1 MTVKELIF
9 NAVDE
14 YQKEK
19 GIESTKEVYEFIS
32 DVENNGLNN
41 IKNFDLVLKAMG
53 LMIYK
58 YGIKAENYLSIYN
71 FLVQIVKEKQEH
83 DPENKEEDGREKPK
97 EGTTK
102 EEVE

>member
-9 NAVDE
+9 NAMDE

-19 GIESTKEVYEFIS
+19 GIESTKEVYEFVT

-58 YGIKAENYLSIYN
+58 HGIKAENYLSIYN

-83 DPENKEEDGREKPK
+83 NIENKEEEG
-97 EGTTK
+97 GTTK

>member
-1 MTVKELIF
+1 MTIKELIF
-9 NAVDE
+9 SAMDE

-32 DVENNGLNN
+32 DVEKNGLNN

-58 YGIKAENYLSIYN
+58 HGIKAENYLSIYN
-71 FLVQIVKEKQEH
+71 FLVQIVNEKQEH
-83 DPENKEEDGREKPK
+83 NPENKEEE
-97 EGTTK
+97 EVGTTK

>member
-19 GIESTKEVYEFIS
+19 GIESTKEVYEFIT

-58 YGIKAENYLSIYN
+58 YGVKAENYLSIYN
-71 FLVQIVKEKQEH
+71 FLVQIVKEKQEYN
-83 DPENKEEDGREKPK
+83 PENQEEEV
-97 EGTTK
+97 GTTK

>member
-9 NAVDE
+9 NAVNE

-19 GIESTKEVYEFIS
+19 GIESTKEVYEFIT

-58 YGIKAENYLSIYN
+58 YGVKAENYLSIYN

-83 DPENKEEDGREKPK
+83 NPENKEEEV
-97 EGTTK
+97 GTTK

>member
-9 NAVDE
+9 NAMDE

-19 GIESTKEVYEFIS
+19 GIESTKEVYEFIT
-32 DVENNGLNN
+32 DVEKNGLNN

-58 YGIKAENYLSIYN
+58 HGIKAENYLSIYN

-83 DPENKEEDGREKPK
+83 NPENKEEDEREKPK